1 LKINK
6 IFLDS
11 IDSTNT
17 YAKNH
22 ANEFASDALTCI
34 IAEEQTAGRGQFG
47 RKWISP
53 RGVNLYV
60 TLFFHLSKEAKQIET
75 LAIFMAKCLKDV
87 LERNNIPVTLK
98 WPNDLL
104 LNGKKLAGVLC
115 ETVFNPDS
123 IQVILGFGLNV
134 NMEEI
139 DLLQI
144 DQKATSLKQETGVI
158 WNKETLLE
166 QILAHFLT
174 HLTQRKELHSL
185 FRFF

>member
-1 LKINK
+1 MKINK
-6 IFLDS
+6 IFFDS

-17 YAKNH
+17 YAKSH
-22 ANEFASDALTCI
+22 ANEFVSDELTCI
-34 IAEEQTAGRGQFG
+34 IAEEQTGGRGQFG

-53 RGVNLYV
+53 KGVNLTV
-60 TLFFHLSKEAKQIET
+60 TLFFHLSKDTQHIET
-75 LAIFMAKCLKDV
+75 LAIFMAKCLKEV
-87 LERNNIPVTLK
+87 LEASNIHATLK

-115 ETVFNPDS
+115 ETVFNPGT

-134 NMEEI
+134 NMEQI

-144 DQKATSLKQETGVI
+144 DQKATSLKQETGLI

-166 QILAHFLT
+166 QILNHFV
-174 HLTQRKELHSL
+174 RAIK
-185 FRFF
+185 FF